1 MQETIYHLER
11 ATKGTW
17 SLENVGIW
25 NGLFQDLHTMI
36 KHNNSARERIRDMWN
51 RTEIRNHHGGASY
64 NNSPEG
70 QKGSVC
76 DE

>member
-1 MQETIYHLER
+1 
-11 ATKGTW
+11 
-17 SLENVGIW
+17 
-25 NGLFQDLHTMI
+25 MI

-51 RTEIRNHHGGASY
+51 RTEIRKHHGGASY